1 MRAGLGLVGLLLAVL
16 LVIWLAKPSRVLPPS
31 VPSATS
37 PPVPLP
43 VPAGPQAST
52 EEFRQALDAAMQ
64 ARQVPE
70 EAR

>member
-16 LVIWLAKPSRVLPPS
+16 LVLWLAKPSRVLPPS
-31 VPSATS
+31 LPTATS
-37 PPVPLP
+37 RPGPLP
-43 VPAGPQAST
+43 VPAGPQAAT
-52 EEFRQALDAAMQ
+52 EQVRQALDAAMQ